1 MHQVVNASYAV
12 AVGYVAWDVYSV
24 VKAEEKVEGGNM
36 TRAVP
41 LRYRAASLI
50 RNTPSHRALG
60 IVLR

>member
-1 MHQVVNASYAV
+1 MVNASYAV

-41 LRYRAASLI
+41 GFVFFGRGYFL
-50 RNTPSHRALG
+50 
-60 IVLR
+60 